1 MDVKISRCWWST
13 AKIFHTRSIKNSRDS
28 LRNFQCRSDAEK
40 PRTGVGDKR
49 ERGNGEKSCFL
60 GFGFTLMDDCGFET
74 LSWMHTNFYHS
85 FISSPFRSK
94 PTSFSRRRALST
106 FERGDDRSKNRWEK
120 TRPSLFSLPFHSS
133 IRSGVKSKWSVQLPT
148 LSKLKMD
155 AVLSFDYENRND
167 VIFFMFNEI
176 QWTMM
181 MMWFTVLILKFSLND
196 LSMTVS

>member
-13 AKIFHTRSIKNSRDS
+13 VKIFHTRSIKNSRDS

-85 FISSPFRSK
+85 FPPPFARNQPAFHGGARFQRSK
-94 PTSFSRRRALST
+94 EAMTGQRIGGKRRVH
-106 FERGDDRSKNRWEK
+106 
-120 TRPSLFSLPFHSS
+120 PFF
-133 IRSGVKSKWSVQLPT
+133 P
-148 LSKLKMD
+148 
-155 AVLSFDYENRND
+155 FP
-167 VIFFMFNEI
+167 
-176 QWTMM
+176 
-181 MMWFTVLILKFSLND
+181 FTHPFGG
-196 LSMTVS
+196 